1 MSFCLEKGGLLSMG
15 EIVEIDESSGEIPGG
30 FIYNCYEWTETIV
43 EAIIPVVFILAF
55 VFRIV
60 SVSGESMLNTLHNMD
75 KVLVIEWYYKPKNG
89 DVVVIRKGQN
99 LDEPLI
105 KRVIATEGQTL
116 EIDFSTGTVTVD
128 GELLEE
134 IYIKEKMWLREDG
147 DIPQK
152 IPKGYS
158 FVMGDNRNN
167 SLDSRSKAVGL
178 IKNEDIKGKAAFV
191 VFPFNR
197 IKSI

>member
-1 MSFCLEKGGLLSMG
+1 MG
-15 EIVEIDESSGEIPGG
+15 EIVEIDESSEEIPSG

-75 KVLVIEWYYKPKNG
+75 KVLVMEWYYKPKNG

-105 KRVIATEGQTL
+105 KRVIAIEGQTL
-116 EIDFSTGTVTVD
+116 GIDFSTGTVTVD
-128 GELLEE
+128 GKLLEE
-134 IYIKEKMWLREDG
+134 RYIKEKMWLREDG